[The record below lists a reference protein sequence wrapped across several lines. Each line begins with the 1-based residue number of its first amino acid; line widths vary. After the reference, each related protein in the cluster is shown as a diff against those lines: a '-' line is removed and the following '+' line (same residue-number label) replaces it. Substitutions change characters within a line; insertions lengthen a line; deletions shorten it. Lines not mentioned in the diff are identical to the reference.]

1 MHHVGL
7 ALKNMRP
14 QDLGTGGEENER
26 RVRESEER
34 YRTFIEQSTEGIWR
48 FELEEPVP
56 VDLAPNEQIE
66 RFYRHSYLAE
76 CNDVMARMYGY
87 ARAEEIVGA
96 RLDDLLSSSIPEN
109 VQYLKDFVRS
119 GYRLTDA
126 ESQEVDRYGR
136 TKYFLNDLTGIVENE
151 LLMRV
156 WGTQRDITERKQ
168 AEEARVRLAAIVE
181 SSEDAIIAKT
191 LEGVITD
198 WNRGAQK
205 IYGYSAEEVLGK
217 PINILVPPDRPNEI
231 PMILERL
238 RRGEAIEHYET
249 VRVAKDGRRLDI
261 SLTISP
267 IKDSAG
273 NIVGASTIARNITER
288 KRAEEALKESEW
300 LYRTVIEQATENIFL
315 VDAETRLIVE
325 SNPAFQET
333 LGYTEEELRS
343 LTLYDIVAAD
353 RKSIDS
359 NIRRILEQKQRS
371 VGERKYRR
379 KDGSL
384 VDVEVSVST
393 ILRNGRETLCDVAH
407 DITERKRREETQ
419 RFLAEVGATL
429 SSSLDYRATLASVAR
444 LAVPHLADWC
454 AIDIVEEDGS
464 LERLAVEHED
474 PQKVQLAHELQ
485 ERYPPNPEAPQGL
498 LRVVSSGQSEFY
510 PDITDEMIVAAAR
523 DAEHLRLMR
532 EIGFV
537 SLIFVPLVARGR
549 TLGVITLVS
558 AESGRRYR
566 EADLKLTE
574 ELARHAALAIDNAR
588 LYRGHVQVA
597 RTLQE
602 GLLPSRLPEVPGVDV
617 GLRYLSVGEVDVG
630 GDFYDLFDTRRAD
643 QNGSSEP
650 PSSSWGAVIGDV
662 SGKGA
667 EAATLLALA
676 RYTIRALATHES
688 HPSAVL
694 IGLNEA
700 MLRQRH
706 EHEDYRF
713 CTVTYARLEMN
724 DGNTKQGAKVTVCR
738 GGHSAPVLLKADG
751 SISKIGYPGRAIGV
765 FDDVNLTEQETH
777 LMPGDA
783 LVLYTDGVVEA
794 RSPDG
799 LFFGEERLKALLRSS
814 VALDASTIARR
825 VENAVLN
832 FQEQAPRDDVAVL
845 VLRVS
850 D

>member
-1 MHHVGL
+1 MSS
-7 ALKNMRP
+7 
-14 QDLGTGGEENER
+14 QDLGTGSEENKR
-26 RVRESEER
+26 SVRESEER
-34 YRTFIEQSTEGIWR
+34 YRSFIEHSTEGIWR

-56 VDLAPNEQIE
+56 INLAPNEQIE
-66 RFYRHSYLAE
+66 RFYRHCYLAE
-76 CNDVMARMYGY
+76 CNNVMARMYGY
-87 ARAEEIVGA
+87 SRAEEIVGA
-96 RLDDLLSSSIPEN
+96 RLNDLLSSSIPEN
-109 VQYLKDFVRS
+109 IQYLRDFVLS

-151 LLMRV
+151 CLLRV

-168 AEEARVRLAAIVE
+168 AEEVRARLAAIVE

-191 LEGVITD
+191 LDGIITD
-198 WNRGAQK
+198 WNRGAKK
-205 IYGYSAEEVLGK
+205 IYGYSAQEVLGE

-249 VRVAKDGRRLDI
+249 VRVTKDGRRLDI

-267 IKDSAG
+267 IRNSAG
-273 NIVGASTIARNITER
+273 KIVGASTIARNITER
-288 KRAEEALKESEW
+288 KRAEEALKESER

-315 VDAETRLIVE
+315 VDAETRRIVE
-325 SNPAFQET
+325 SNSAFQET

-343 LTLYDIVAAD
+343 MTLYDIVAAD

-359 NIRRILEQKQRS
+359 NIRLILEQKQRS

-407 DITERKRREETQ
+407 DITESKRREEAQ

-429 SSSLDYRATLASVAR
+429 SSSLDYRATLGSVAR
-444 LAVPHLADWC
+444 LAVPRLADWC
-454 AIDIVEEDGS
+454 AVDIVEEDGT

-474 PQKVQLAHELQ
+474 LQKVQLAHELQ
-485 ERYPPNPEAPQGL
+485 ERYPPDPETPQGL
-498 LRVVSSGQSEFY
+498 LRVLRSGQSEFY
-510 PDITDEMIVAAAR
+510 PDITDEMMVAAAR

-532 EIGFV
+532 ELGFV

-566 EADLKLTE
+566 EADLELAE
-574 ELARHAALAIDNAR
+574 ELARHAALAVDNAR
-588 LYRGHVQVA
+588 LYKGRVQVA

-602 GLLPSRLPEVPGVDV
+602 GLLPSRLPEVPGVEV
-617 GLRYLSVGEVDVG
+617 GLRYVSAGEVDVG
-630 GDFYDLFDTRRAD
+630 GDFYDLFNTRMAD

-650 PSSSWGAVIGDV
+650 SSSWGIVIGDV

-667 EAATLLALA
+667 EAAAMLAFA
-676 RYTIRALATHES
+676 RYTLRTLATRES
-688 HPSAVL
+688 CPSTIL
-694 IGLNEA
+694 SSLNEA
-700 MLRQRH
+700 MLHQRRECGDH
-706 EHEDYRF
+706 KF
-713 CTVTYARLEMN
+713 CTVAYVRLETE
-724 DGNTKQGAKVTVCR
+724 GNKAQGARFTVSR
-738 GGHSAPVLLKADG
+738 GGHPPPFLLRTDG
-751 SISKIGYPGRAIGV
+751 SIYKVGEPGRVIGV
-765 FDDVNLTEQETH
+765 FEDVKLTEQEAS
-777 LMPGDA
+777 LAPGEA
-783 LVLYTDGVVEA
+783 LILYTDGVVEA

-799 LFFGEERLKALLRSS
+799 LFFGEERLKAILHSS
-814 VALDASTIARR
+814 VALDASTIASRI
-825 VENAVLN
+825 EDAVLN
-832 FQEQAPRDDVAVL
+832 FQEQDPRDDVAVL

-850 D
+850 E

>member
-1 MHHVGL
+1 MPI
-7 ALKNMRP
+7 N
-14 QDLGTGGEENER
+14 
-26 RVRESEER
+26 
-34 YRTFIEQSTEGIWR
+34 
-48 FELEEPVP
+48 
-56 VDLAPNEQIE
+56 LAPNEQIE
-66 RFYRHSYLAE
+66 RFYRHCYLAE
-76 CNDVMARMYGY
+76 CNNVMARMYGY
-87 ARAEEIVGA
+87 SRAEEIVGA
-96 RLDDLLSSSIPEN
+96 RLNDLLSSAIPEN
-109 VQYLKDFVRS
+109 IQYLRDFVLS

-151 LLMRV
+151 CLLRV

-168 AEEARVRLAAIVE
+168 AEEVRARLAAIVE

-191 LEGVITD
+191 LDGIITD
-198 WNRGAQK
+198 WNRGAKK
-205 IYGYSAEEVLGK
+205 IYGYSAQEVLGK

-267 IKDSAG
+267 IRDSAG
-273 NIVGASTIARNITER
+273 KIVGASTIARNITER
-288 KRAEEALKESEW
+288 KRAEEALKESER

-315 VDAETRLIVE
+315 VDAETRRIVE
-325 SNPAFQET
+325 SNSAFQET

-343 LTLYDIVAAD
+343 MTLYDIVAAD

-359 NIRRILEQKQRS
+359 NIRLILEQKQRS

-407 DITERKRREETQ
+407 DITESKRREEAQ

-444 LAVPHLADWC
+444 LAVPRLADWC
-454 AIDIVEEDGS
+454 AVDIVEEDGT

-474 PQKVQLAHELQ
+474 LQKVQLAHELQ
-485 ERYPPNPEAPQGL
+485 ERYPPDPETPQGL
-498 LRVVSSGQSEFY
+498 LRVLRSGQSEFY
-510 PDITDEMIVAAAR
+510 PDITDEMMVAAAR

-532 EIGFV
+532 ELGFV

-566 EADLKLTE
+566 EADLELAE
-574 ELARHAALAIDNAR
+574 ELARHAALAVDNAR
-588 LYRGHVQVA
+588 LYRGRVQVA

-602 GLLPSRLPEVPGVDV
+602 GLLPSRLPEVPGVEV
-617 GLRYLSVGEVDVG
+617 GLRYVSAGEVDVG
-630 GDFYDLFDTRRAD
+630 GDFYDLFNTRMAD

-650 PSSSWGAVIGDV
+650 SSSWGIVIGDV

-667 EAATLLALA
+667 EAAAMLAFA
-676 RYTIRALATHES
+676 RYTHRTLATRES
-688 HPSAVL
+688 CPSTIL
-694 IGLNEA
+694 SSLNEA
-700 MLRQRH
+700 MLHQRRECGDH
-706 EHEDYRF
+706 KF
-713 CTVTYARLEMN
+713 CTVAYVRLETE
-724 DGNTKQGAKVTVCR
+724 GNKAQGARFTVSR
-738 GGHSAPVLLKADG
+738 GGHPPPFLLRTDG
-751 SISKIGYPGRAIGV
+751 SIYKVGEPGRVIGV
-765 FDDVNLTEQETH
+765 FEDVKLTEQEAS
-777 LMPGDA
+777 LAPGEA
-783 LVLYTDGVVEA
+783 LILYTDGVVEA

-799 LFFGEERLKALLRSS
+799 LFFGEERLKAILHSS
-814 VALDASTIARR
+814 VALDASTIASRI
-825 VENAVLN
+825 EDAVLN
-832 FQEQAPRDDVAVL
+832 FQEQDPRDDVAVL

-850 D
+850 E

>member
-1 MHHVGL
+1 MS
-7 ALKNMRP
+7 P
-14 QDLGTGGEENER
+14 QDLGTGSEENKR
-26 RVRESEER
+26 SVRESEER
-34 YRTFIEQSTEGIWR
+34 YRSFIEHSTEGIWR

-56 VDLAPNEQIE
+56 IDLAPNEQIE
-66 RFYRHSYLAE
+66 RFYCHCYLAE
-76 CNDVMARMYGY
+76 CNDVMARIYGY

-96 RLDDLLSSSIPEN
+96 RLEDLLSSSILEN
-109 VQYLKDFVRS
+109 VQYLKDFVLS

-136 TKYFLNDLTGIVENE
+136 TKYFLNDLTGIVEKGY
-151 LLMRV
+151 LLRV
-156 WGTQRDITERKQ
+156 WGTQRDITERKRD
-168 AEEARVRLAAIVE
+168 EEVRARLAAIVE

-217 PINILVPPDRPNEI
+217 PINILVPPERPDEI

-238 RRGEAIEHYET
+238 RRGEAIDHYET

-267 IKDSAG
+267 IRDSAG
-273 NIVGASTIARNITER
+273 NIAGASAIARNITER

-315 VDAETRLIVE
+315 VDAETRRIIE

-343 LTLYDIVAAD
+343 MTLYDIVAAD
-353 RKSIDS
+353 RRSIDS
-359 NIRRILEQKQRS
+359 NIRRILEQKHRS

-384 VDVEVSVST
+384 VDVEVSVSA
-393 ILRNGRETLCDVAH
+393 ILRNGRETLCNVAH
-407 DITERKRREETQ
+407 DITERKRREEAQ
-419 RFLAEVGATL
+419 RFLAQVGATL

-444 LAVPHLADWC
+444 LAVPRLADWC
-454 AIDIVEEDGS
+454 AIDIVEEDGL

-474 PQKVQLAHELQ
+474 PQKVQLAHELN
-485 ERYPPNPEAPQGL
+485 ERYPPNPEAPQGVM
-498 LRVVSSGQSEFY
+498 RVVRSGQPEFY

-532 EIGFV
+532 ELGFV

-549 TLGVITLVS
+549 TLGVVTLVS

-566 EADLKLTE
+566 EADLELAE
-574 ELARHAALAIDNAR
+574 ELARHAALAVDNAR
-588 LYRGHVQVA
+588 LYRSRVQVA

-602 GLLPSRLPEVPGVDV
+602 GLLPSRLPEVPGVEV
-617 GLRYLSVGEVDVG
+617 GLRYVSAGEVDVG
-630 GDFYDLFDTRRAD
+630 GDFYDLFNTRMAD

-650 PSSSWGAVIGDV
+650 SSSWGIVIGDV

-667 EAATLLALA
+667 EAAAMLAFA
-676 RYTIRALATHES
+676 RYTLRTLATRES
-688 HPSAVL
+688 CPSTIL
-694 IGLNEA
+694 SSLNEA
-700 MLRQRH
+700 MLHQRRECGDH
-706 EHEDYRF
+706 KF
-713 CTVTYARLEMN
+713 CTVAYVRLETE
-724 DGNTKQGAKVTVCR
+724 GNKAQGARFTVSR
-738 GGHSAPVLLKADG
+738 GGHPPPFLLRTDG
-751 SISKIGYPGRAIGV
+751 SIYQVGEPGRVIGV
-765 FDDVNLTEQETH
+765 FEDVKLTEQEAS
-777 LMPGDA
+777 LAPGEA
-783 LVLYTDGVVEA
+783 LILYTDGVVEA

-799 LFFGEERLKALLRSS
+799 LFFGEERLKAILHSS
-814 VALDASTIARR
+814 VALDASTIASRI
-825 VENAVLN
+825 EDAVLN
-832 FQEQAPRDDVAVL
+832 FQEQDPRDDVAVL

-850 D
+850 E

>member
-1 MHHVGL
+1 MPI
-7 ALKNMRP
+7 N
-14 QDLGTGGEENER
+14 
-26 RVRESEER
+26 
-34 YRTFIEQSTEGIWR
+34 
-48 FELEEPVP
+48 
-56 VDLAPNEQIE
+56 LAPNEQIE
-66 RFYRHSYLAE
+66 RFYRHCYLAE
-76 CNDVMARMYGY
+76 CNNVMARMYGY
-87 ARAEEIVGA
+87 SRAEEIVGA
-96 RLDDLLSSSIPEN
+96 RLNDLLSSSIPEN
-109 VQYLKDFVRS
+109 IQYLRDFVLS

-151 LLMRV
+151 CLLRV

-168 AEEARVRLAAIVE
+168 AEEVRARLAAIVE

-191 LEGVITD
+191 LDGIITD
-198 WNRGAQK
+198 WNRGAKK
-205 IYGYSAEEVLGK
+205 IYGYSAQEVLGK

-267 IKDSAG
+267 IRNSAG
-273 NIVGASTIARNITER
+273 KIVGASTIARNITER
-288 KRAEEALKESEW
+288 KRAEEALKESER

-315 VDAETRLIVE
+315 VDAETRRIVE
-325 SNPAFQET
+325 SNSAFQET

-343 LTLYDIVAAD
+343 MTLYDIVAAD

-359 NIRRILEQKQRS
+359 NIRLILEQKQRS

-407 DITERKRREETQ
+407 DITESKRREEAQ

-444 LAVPHLADWC
+444 LAVPRLADWC
-454 AIDIVEEDGS
+454 AVDIVEEDGT

-474 PQKVQLAHELQ
+474 LQKVQLAHELQ
-485 ERYPPNPEAPQGL
+485 ERYPPDPETPQGL
-498 LRVVSSGQSEFY
+498 LRVLRSGQSEFY
-510 PDITDEMIVAAAR
+510 PDITDEMMVAAAR

-532 EIGFV
+532 ELGFV

-566 EADLKLTE
+566 EADLELAE
-574 ELARHAALAIDNAR
+574 ELARHAALAVDNAR
-588 LYRGHVQVA
+588 LYKGRVQVA

-602 GLLPSRLPEVPGVDV
+602 GLLPSRLPEVPGVEV
-617 GLRYLSVGEVDVG
+617 GLRYVSAGEVDVG
-630 GDFYDLFDTRRAD
+630 GDFYDLFNTRMAD

-650 PSSSWGAVIGDV
+650 SSSWGIVIGDV

-667 EAATLLALA
+667 EAAAMLAFA
-676 RYTIRALATHES
+676 RYTLRTLATRES
-688 HPSAVL
+688 CPSTIL
-694 IGLNEA
+694 SSLNEA
-700 MLRQRH
+700 MLHQRRECGDH
-706 EHEDYRF
+706 KF
-713 CTVTYARLEMN
+713 CTVAYVRLETE
-724 DGNTKQGAKVTVCR
+724 GNKAQGARFTVSR
-738 GGHSAPVLLKADG
+738 GGHPPPFLLRTDG
-751 SISKIGYPGRAIGV
+751 SIYKVGEPGRVIGV
-765 FDDVNLTEQETH
+765 FEDVKLTEQEAS
-777 LMPGDA
+777 LAPGEA
-783 LVLYTDGVVEA
+783 LILYTDGVVEA

-799 LFFGEERLKALLRSS
+799 LFFGEERLKAILHSS
-814 VALDASTIARR
+814 VALDASTIASRI
-825 VENAVLN
+825 EDAVLN
-832 FQEQAPRDDVAVL
+832 FQEQDPRDDVAVL

-850 D
+850 E

>member
-1 MHHVGL
+1 MPI
-7 ALKNMRP
+7 N
-14 QDLGTGGEENER
+14 
-26 RVRESEER
+26 
-34 YRTFIEQSTEGIWR
+34 
-48 FELEEPVP
+48 
-56 VDLAPNEQIE
+56 LAPNEQIE
-66 RFYRHSYLAE
+66 RFYRHCYLAE
-76 CNDVMARMYGY
+76 CNNVMARMYGY
-87 ARAEEIVGA
+87 SRAEEIVGA
-96 RLDDLLSSSIPEN
+96 RLNDLLSSSIPEN
-109 VQYLKDFVRS
+109 IQYLRDFVLS

-151 LLMRV
+151 CLLRV

-168 AEEARVRLAAIVE
+168 AEEVRARLAAIVE

-191 LEGVITD
+191 LDGIITD
-198 WNRGAQK
+198 WNRGAKK
-205 IYGYSAEEVLGK
+205 IYGYSAQEVLGK

-267 IKDSAG
+267 IRNSAG
-273 NIVGASTIARNITER
+273 KIVGASTIARNITER
-288 KRAEEALKESEW
+288 KRAEEALKESER

-315 VDAETRLIVE
+315 VDAETRRIVE
-325 SNPAFQET
+325 SNSAFQET

-343 LTLYDIVAAD
+343 MTLYDIVAAD

-359 NIRRILEQKQRS
+359 NIRLILEQKQWS

-407 DITERKRREETQ
+407 DITESKRREEAQ

-444 LAVPHLADWC
+444 LAVPRLADWC
-454 AIDIVEEDGS
+454 AVDIVEEDGT

-474 PQKVQLAHELQ
+474 LQKVQLAHELQ
-485 ERYPPNPEAPQGL
+485 ERYPPDPETPQGL
-498 LRVVSSGQSEFY
+498 LRVLRSGQSEFY
-510 PDITDEMIVAAAR
+510 PDITDEMMVAAAR

-532 EIGFV
+532 ELGFV

-566 EADLKLTE
+566 EADLELAE
-574 ELARHAALAIDNAR
+574 ELARHAALAVDNAR
-588 LYRGHVQVA
+588 LYKGRVQVA

-602 GLLPSRLPEVPGVDV
+602 GLLPSRLPEVPGVEV
-617 GLRYLSVGEVDVG
+617 GLRYVSAGEVDVG
-630 GDFYDLFDTRRAD
+630 GDFYDLFNTRMAD

-650 PSSSWGAVIGDV
+650 SSSWGIVIGDV

-667 EAATLLALA
+667 EAAAMLAFA
-676 RYTIRALATHES
+676 RYTLRTLATRES
-688 HPSAVL
+688 CPSTIL
-694 IGLNEA
+694 SSLNEA
-700 MLRQRH
+700 MLHQRRECGDH
-706 EHEDYRF
+706 KF
-713 CTVTYARLEMN
+713 CTVAYVRLETE
-724 DGNTKQGAKVTVCR
+724 GNKAQGARFTVSR
-738 GGHSAPVLLKADG
+738 GGHPPPFLLRTDG
-751 SISKIGYPGRAIGV
+751 SIYKVGEPGRVIGV
-765 FDDVNLTEQETH
+765 FEDVKLTEQEAS
-777 LMPGDA
+777 LAPGEA
-783 LVLYTDGVVEA
+783 LILYTDGVVEA

-799 LFFGEERLKALLRSS
+799 LFFGEERLKAILHSS
-814 VALDASTIARR
+814 VALDASTIASRI
-825 VENAVLN
+825 EDAVLN
-832 FQEQAPRDDVAVL
+832 FQEQDPRDDVAVL

-850 D
+850 E

>member
-1 MHHVGL
+1 MSS
-7 ALKNMRP
+7 
-14 QDLGTGGEENER
+14 QDLGTGSEENKR
-26 RVRESEER
+26 SVRESEER
-34 YRTFIEQSTEGIWR
+34 YRSFIEHSTEGIWR

-56 VDLAPNEQIE
+56 INLAPNEQIE
-66 RFYRHSYLAE
+66 RFYRHCYLAE
-76 CNDVMARMYGY
+76 CNNVMARMYGY
-87 ARAEEIVGA
+87 SRAEEIVGA
-96 RLDDLLSSSIPEN
+96 RLNDLLSSAIPEN
-109 VQYLKDFVRS
+109 IQYLRDFVLS

-151 LLMRV
+151 CLLRV

-168 AEEARVRLAAIVE
+168 AEEVRARLAAIVE

-191 LEGVITD
+191 LDGIITD
-198 WNRGAQK
+198 WNRGAKK
-205 IYGYSAEEVLGK
+205 IYGYSAQEVLGK

-267 IKDSAG
+267 IRNSAG
-273 NIVGASTIARNITER
+273 KIVGASTIARNITER
-288 KRAEEALKESEW
+288 KRAEEALKESER

-315 VDAETRLIVE
+315 VDAETRRIVE
-325 SNPAFQET
+325 SNSAFQET

-343 LTLYDIVAAD
+343 MTLYDIVAAD

-359 NIRRILEQKQRS
+359 NIRLILEQKQRS

-407 DITERKRREETQ
+407 DITESKRREEAQ

-444 LAVPHLADWC
+444 LAVPRLADWC
-454 AIDIVEEDGS
+454 AVDIVEEDGT

-474 PQKVQLAHELQ
+474 LQKVQLAHELQ
-485 ERYPPNPEAPQGL
+485 ERYPPDPETPQGL
-498 LRVVSSGQSEFY
+498 LRVLRSGQSEFY
-510 PDITDEMIVAAAR
+510 PDITDEMMVAAAR

-532 EIGFV
+532 ELGFV

-566 EADLKLTE
+566 EADLELAE
-574 ELARHAALAIDNAR
+574 ELARHAALAVDNAR
-588 LYRGHVQVA
+588 LYKGRVQVA

-602 GLLPSRLPEVPGVDV
+602 GLLPSRLPEVPGVEV
-617 GLRYLSVGEVDVG
+617 GLRYVSAGEVDVG
-630 GDFYDLFDTRRAD
+630 GDFYDLFNTRMAD

-650 PSSSWGAVIGDV
+650 SSSWGIVIGDV

-667 EAATLLALA
+667 EAAAMLAFA
-676 RYTIRALATHES
+676 RYTLRTLATRES
-688 HPSAVL
+688 CPSTIL
-694 IGLNEA
+694 SSLNEA
-700 MLRQRH
+700 MLHQRRECGDH
-706 EHEDYRF
+706 KF
-713 CTVTYARLEMN
+713 CTVAYVRLETE
-724 DGNTKQGAKVTVCR
+724 GNKAQGARFTVSR
-738 GGHSAPVLLKADG
+738 GGHPPPFLLRTDG
-751 SISKIGYPGRAIGV
+751 SIYKVGEPGRVIGV
-765 FDDVNLTEQETH
+765 FEDVKLTEQEAS
-777 LMPGDA
+777 LAPGEA
-783 LVLYTDGVVEA
+783 LILYTDGVVEA

-799 LFFGEERLKALLRSS
+799 LFFGEERLKAILHSS
-814 VALDASTIARR
+814 VALDASTIASRI
-825 VENAVLN
+825 EDAVLN
-832 FQEQAPRDDVAVL
+832 FQEQDPRDDVAVL

-850 D
+850 E

>member
-1 MHHVGL
+1 MSS
-7 ALKNMRP
+7 
-14 QDLGTGGEENER
+14 QDLGTGSEENKR
-26 RVRESEER
+26 SVRESEER
-34 YRTFIEQSTEGIWR
+34 YRSFIEHSTEGIWR

-56 VDLAPNEQIE
+56 INLAPNEQIE
-66 RFYRHSYLAE
+66 RFYRHCYLAE
-76 CNDVMARMYGY
+76 CNNVMARMYGY
-87 ARAEEIVGA
+87 SRAEEIVGA
-96 RLDDLLSSSIPEN
+96 RLNDLLSSSIPEN
-109 VQYLKDFVRS
+109 IQYLRDFVLS

-151 LLMRV
+151 CLLRV

-168 AEEARVRLAAIVE
+168 AEEVRARLAAIVE

-191 LEGVITD
+191 LDGIITD
-198 WNRGAQK
+198 WNRGAKK
-205 IYGYSAEEVLGK
+205 IYGYSAQEVLGK

-249 VRVAKDGRRLDI
+249 VRVTKDGRRLDI

-267 IKDSAG
+267 IRNSAG
-273 NIVGASTIARNITER
+273 KIVGASTIARNITER
-288 KRAEEALKESEW
+288 KRAEEALKESER

-315 VDAETRLIVE
+315 VDAETRRIVE
-325 SNPAFQET
+325 SNSAFQET

-343 LTLYDIVAAD
+343 MTLYDIVAAD

-359 NIRRILEQKQRS
+359 NIRLILEQKQRS

-407 DITERKRREETQ
+407 DITESKRREEAQ

-444 LAVPHLADWC
+444 LAVPRLADWC
-454 AIDIVEEDGS
+454 AVDIVEEDGT

-474 PQKVQLAHELQ
+474 LQKVQLAHELQ
-485 ERYPPNPEAPQGL
+485 ERYPPDPETPQGL
-498 LRVVSSGQSEFY
+498 LRVLRSGQSEFY
-510 PDITDEMIVAAAR
+510 PDITDEMMVAAAR

-532 EIGFV
+532 ELGFV

-566 EADLKLTE
+566 EADLELAE
-574 ELARHAALAIDNAR
+574 ELARHAALAVDNAR
-588 LYRGHVQVA
+588 LYKGRVQVA

-602 GLLPSRLPEVPGVDV
+602 GLLPSRLPEVPGVEV
-617 GLRYLSVGEVDVG
+617 GLRYVSAGEVDVG
-630 GDFYDLFDTRRAD
+630 GDFYDLFNTRMAD

-650 PSSSWGAVIGDV
+650 SSSWGIVIGDV

-667 EAATLLALA
+667 EAAAMLAFA
-676 RYTIRALATHES
+676 RYTLRTLATRES
-688 HPSAVL
+688 CPSTIL
-694 IGLNEA
+694 SSLNEA
-700 MLRQRH
+700 MLHQRRECGDH
-706 EHEDYRF
+706 KF
-713 CTVTYARLEMN
+713 CTVAYVRLETE
-724 DGNTKQGAKVTVCR
+724 GNKAQGARFTVSR
-738 GGHSAPVLLKADG
+738 GGHPPPFLLRTDG
-751 SISKIGYPGRAIGV
+751 SIYKVGEPGRVIGV
-765 FDDVNLTEQETH
+765 FEDVKLTEQEAS
-777 LMPGDA
+777 LAPGEA
-783 LVLYTDGVVEA
+783 LILYTDGVVEA

-799 LFFGEERLKALLRSS
+799 LFFGEERLKAILHSS
-814 VALDASTIARR
+814 VALDASTIASRI
-825 VENAVLN
+825 EDAVLN
-832 FQEQAPRDDVAVL
+832 FQEQDPRDDVAVL

-850 D
+850 E

>member
-1 MHHVGL
+1 MPI
-7 ALKNMRP
+7 N
-14 QDLGTGGEENER
+14 
-26 RVRESEER
+26 
-34 YRTFIEQSTEGIWR
+34 
-48 FELEEPVP
+48 
-56 VDLAPNEQIE
+56 LAPNEQIE
-66 RFYRHSYLAE
+66 RFYRHCYLAE
-76 CNDVMARMYGY
+76 CNNVMARMYGY
-87 ARAEEIVGA
+87 SRAEEIVGA
-96 RLDDLLSSSIPEN
+96 RLNDLLSSSIPEN
-109 VQYLKDFVRS
+109 IQYLRDFVLS
-119 GYRLTDA
+119 SYRLTDA

-151 LLMRV
+151 CLLRV

-168 AEEARVRLAAIVE
+168 AEEVRARLAAIVE

-191 LEGVITD
+191 LDGIITD
-198 WNRGAQK
+198 WNRGAKK
-205 IYGYSAEEVLGK
+205 IYGYSAQEVLGK

-249 VRVAKDGRRLDI
+249 VRVTKDGRRLDI

-267 IKDSAG
+267 IRDSAG
-273 NIVGASTIARNITER
+273 KIVGASTIARNITER
-288 KRAEEALKESEW
+288 KRAEEALKESER

-315 VDAETRLIVE
+315 VDAETRRIVE
-325 SNPAFQET
+325 SNSAFQET

-343 LTLYDIVAAD
+343 MTLYDIVAAD

-359 NIRRILEQKQRS
+359 NIRLILEQKQRS

-407 DITERKRREETQ
+407 DITESKRREEAQ

-444 LAVPHLADWC
+444 LAVPRLADWC
-454 AIDIVEEDGS
+454 AVDIVEEDGT

-474 PQKVQLAHELQ
+474 LQKVQLAHELQ
-485 ERYPPNPEAPQGL
+485 ERYPPDPETPRGL
-498 LRVVSSGQSEFY
+498 LRVLRSGQSEFY
-510 PDITDEMIVAAAR
+510 PDITDEMMVAAAR

-532 EIGFV
+532 ELGFV

-566 EADLKLTE
+566 EADLELAE
-574 ELARHAALAIDNAR
+574 ELARHAALAVDNAR
-588 LYRGHVQVA
+588 LYKGRVQVA

-602 GLLPSRLPEVPGVDV
+602 GLLPSRLPEVPGVEV
-617 GLRYLSVGEVDVG
+617 GLRYVSAGEVDVG
-630 GDFYDLFDTRRAD
+630 GDFYDLFNTRMAD

-650 PSSSWGAVIGDV
+650 SSSWGIVIGDV

-667 EAATLLALA
+667 EAAAMLAFA
-676 RYTIRALATHES
+676 RYTLRTLATRES
-688 HPSAVL
+688 CPSTIL
-694 IGLNEA
+694 SSLNEA
-700 MLRQRH
+700 MLHQRRECGDH
-706 EHEDYRF
+706 KF
-713 CTVTYARLEMN
+713 CTVAYVRLETE
-724 DGNTKQGAKVTVCR
+724 GNKARGARFTVSR
-738 GGHSAPVLLKADG
+738 GGHPPPFLLRTDG
-751 SISKIGYPGRAIGV
+751 SIYKVGEPGRVIGV
-765 FDDVNLTEQETH
+765 FEDVKLTEQEAS
-777 LMPGDA
+777 LAPGEA
-783 LVLYTDGVVEA
+783 LILYTDGVVEA

-799 LFFGEERLKALLRSS
+799 LFFGEERLKAILHSS
-814 VALDASTIARR
+814 VALDASTIASRI
-825 VENAVLN
+825 EDAVLN
-832 FQEQAPRDDVAVL
+832 FQEQDPRDDVAVL

-850 D
+850 E

>member
-1 MHHVGL
+1 MSS
-7 ALKNMRP
+7 
-14 QDLGTGGEENER
+14 QDLGTGSEENKR
-26 RVRESEER
+26 SVRESEER
-34 YRTFIEQSTEGIWR
+34 YRSFIEHSTEGIWR

-56 VDLAPNEQIE
+56 INLAPNEQIE
-66 RFYRHSYLAE
+66 RFYRHCYLAE
-76 CNDVMARMYGY
+76 CNNVMARMYGY
-87 ARAEEIVGA
+87 SRAEEIVGA
-96 RLDDLLSSSIPEN
+96 RLNDLLSSSISEN
-109 VQYLKDFVRS
+109 IQYLRDFVLS

-151 LLMRV
+151 CLLRV

-168 AEEARVRLAAIVE
+168 AEEVRARLAAIVE

-191 LEGVITD
+191 LDGIITD
-198 WNRGAQK
+198 WNRGAKK
-205 IYGYSAEEVLGK
+205 IYGYSAQEVLGK

-267 IKDSAG
+267 IRNSAG
-273 NIVGASTIARNITER
+273 KIVGASTIARNITER
-288 KRAEEALKESEW
+288 KRAEEALKESER

-315 VDAETRLIVE
+315 VDAETRRIVE
-325 SNPAFQET
+325 SNSAFQET

-343 LTLYDIVAAD
+343 MTLYDIVAAD

-359 NIRRILEQKQRS
+359 NIRLILEQKQRS

-407 DITERKRREETQ
+407 DITESKRREEAQ

-444 LAVPHLADWC
+444 LAVPRLADWC
-454 AIDIVEEDGS
+454 AVDIVEEDGS

-485 ERYPPNPEAPQGL
+485 ERYPPDPETPQGL
-498 LRVVSSGQSEFY
+498 LRVLRSGQSEFY
-510 PDITDEMIVAAAR
+510 PDITDEMMVAAAR

-532 EIGFV
+532 ELGFV

-566 EADLKLTE
+566 EADLELAE
-574 ELARHAALAIDNAR
+574 ELARHAALAVDNAR
-588 LYRGHVQVA
+588 LYKGRVQVA

-602 GLLPSRLPEVPGVDV
+602 GLLPSRLPEVPGVEV
-617 GLRYLSVGEVDVG
+617 GLRYVSAGEVDVG
-630 GDFYDLFDTRRAD
+630 GDFYDLFNTRMAD

-650 PSSSWGAVIGDV
+650 SSSWGIVIGDV

-667 EAATLLALA
+667 EAAAMLAFA
-676 RYTIRALATHES
+676 RYTLRTLATRES
-688 HPSAVL
+688 CPSTIL
-694 IGLNEA
+694 SSLNEA
-700 MLRQRH
+700 MLHQRRECGDH
-706 EHEDYRF
+706 KF
-713 CTVTYARLEMN
+713 CTVAYVRLETE
-724 DGNTKQGAKVTVCR
+724 GNKAQGARFTVSR
-738 GGHSAPVLLKADG
+738 GGHPPPFLLRTDG
-751 SISKIGYPGRAIGV
+751 SIYKVGEPGRVIGV
-765 FDDVNLTEQETH
+765 FEDVKLTEQEAS
-777 LMPGDA
+777 LAPGEA
-783 LVLYTDGVVEA
+783 LILYTDGVVEA

-799 LFFGEERLKALLRSS
+799 LFFGEERLKAILHSS
-814 VALDASTIARR
+814 VALDASTIASRI
-825 VENAVLN
+825 EDAVLN
-832 FQEQAPRDDVAVL
+832 FQEQDPRDDVAVL

-850 D
+850 E

>member
-1 MHHVGL
+1 MSS
-7 ALKNMRP
+7 
-14 QDLGTGGEENER
+14 QDLGTGSEENKR
-26 RVRESEER
+26 SVRESEER
-34 YRTFIEQSTEGIWR
+34 YRSFIEHSTEGIWR

-56 VDLAPNEQIE
+56 INLAPNEQIE
-66 RFYRHSYLAE
+66 RFYRHCYLAE
-76 CNDVMARMYGY
+76 CNNVMARMYGY
-87 ARAEEIVGA
+87 SRAEEIVGA
-96 RLDDLLSSSIPEN
+96 RLNDLLSSSIPEN
-109 VQYLKDFVRS
+109 IQYLRDFVLS

-151 LLMRV
+151 CLLRV

-168 AEEARVRLAAIVE
+168 AEEVRARLAAIVE

-191 LEGVITD
+191 LDGIITD
-198 WNRGAQK
+198 WNRGAKK
-205 IYGYSAEEVLGK
+205 IYGYSAQEVLGK

-267 IKDSAG
+267 IRNSAG
-273 NIVGASTIARNITER
+273 KIVGASTIARNITER
-288 KRAEEALKESEW
+288 KRAEEALKESER

-315 VDAETRLIVE
+315 VDAETRRIVE
-325 SNPAFQET
+325 SNSAFQET

-343 LTLYDIVAAD
+343 MTLYDIVAAD

-359 NIRRILEQKQRS
+359 NIRLILEQKQRS

-407 DITERKRREETQ
+407 DITESKRREEAQ

-444 LAVPHLADWC
+444 LAVPRLADWC
-454 AIDIVEEDGS
+454 AVDIVEEDGT

-474 PQKVQLAHELQ
+474 LQKVQLAHELQ
-485 ERYPPNPEAPQGL
+485 ERYPPDPETPQGL
-498 LRVVSSGQSEFY
+498 LRVLRSGQSEFY
-510 PDITDEMIVAAAR
+510 PDITDEMMVAAAR

-532 EIGFV
+532 ELGFV

-558 AESGRRYR
+558 AESGRRYK
-566 EADLKLTE
+566 EADLELAE
-574 ELARHAALAIDNAR
+574 ELARHAALAVDNAR
-588 LYRGHVQVA
+588 LYKGRVQVA

-602 GLLPSRLPEVPGVDV
+602 GLLPSRLPEVPGVEV
-617 GLRYLSVGEVDVG
+617 GLRYVSAGEVDVG
-630 GDFYDLFDTRRAD
+630 GDFYDLFNTRMAD

-650 PSSSWGAVIGDV
+650 SSSWGIVIGDV

-667 EAATLLALA
+667 EAAAMLAFA
-676 RYTIRALATHES
+676 RYTLRTLATRES
-688 HPSAVL
+688 CPSTIL
-694 IGLNEA
+694 SSLNEA
-700 MLRQRH
+700 MLHQRRECGDH
-706 EHEDYRF
+706 KF
-713 CTVTYARLEMN
+713 CTVAYVRLETE
-724 DGNTKQGAKVTVCR
+724 GNKAQGARFTVSR
-738 GGHSAPVLLKADG
+738 GGHPPPFLLRTDG
-751 SISKIGYPGRAIGV
+751 SIYKVGEPGRVIGV
-765 FDDVNLTEQETH
+765 FEDVKLTEQEAS
-777 LMPGDA
+777 LAPGEA
-783 LVLYTDGVVEA
+783 LILYTDGVVEA

-799 LFFGEERLKALLRSS
+799 LFFGEERLKAILHSS
-814 VALDASTIARR
+814 VALDASTIASRI
-825 VENAVLN
+825 EDAVLN
-832 FQEQAPRDDVAVL
+832 FQEQDPRDDVAVL

-850 D
+850 E

>member
-1 MHHVGL
+1 MS
-7 ALKNMRP
+7 MRP
-14 QDLGTGGEENER
+14 QDLGTGSEENER

-34 YRTFIEQSTEGIWR
+34 YRSFIEQSTEGIWR
-48 FELEEPVP
+48 FELEEPVLTN
-56 VDLAPNEQIE
+56 LAPDEQIE
-66 RFYRHSYLAE
+66 RFYRHGYLAE

-96 RLDDLLSSSIPEN
+96 RLEDLLSCSIPEN
-109 VQYLKDFVRS
+109 MQYLKDFVRS

-136 TKYFLNDLTGIVENE
+136 TKYFLNDLTGVVENE
-151 LLMRV
+151 SLLRA

-168 AEEARVRLAAIVE
+168 AEEVRARLAAIVE

-205 IYGYSAEEVLGK
+205 IYGYSAAEVLGK

-231 PMILERL
+231 PTILERL

-249 VRVAKDGRRLDI
+249 VRVAKDGRRLNI

-267 IKDSAG
+267 IRDSSG
-273 NIVGASTIARNITER
+273 NIVGASTIARDITEG

-315 VDAETRLIVE
+315 VDAETRRIME

-333 LGYTEEELRS
+333 LGYTEEELRN

-359 NIRRILEQKQRS
+359 NIRRTLEQRYRS

-384 VDVEVSVST
+384 VDVEVSAST
-393 ILRNGRETLCDVAH
+393 ILRKGRETLCTVAH
-407 DITERKRREETQ
+407 DVTESKRREEAQ
-419 RFLAEVGATL
+419 RFLAQIGATL

-454 AIDIVEEDGS
+454 AVDIVEEDGS
-464 LERLAVEHED
+464 LKRLAVEHED

-485 ERYPPNPEAPQGL
+485 ERYPPDPEAPQGVQ
-498 LRVVSSGQSEFY
+498 RVVRSGQSEFY
-510 PDITDEMIVAAAR
+510 PDITDEMLVAAAR

-566 EADLKLTE
+566 EADLELAD
-574 ELARHAALAIDNAR
+574 ELARRAALAVDNAR
-588 LYRGHVQVA
+588 LYRSHVQVA

-602 GLLPSRLPEVPGVDV
+602 GLLPARMPEVPGVEV
-617 GLRYLSVGEVDVG
+617 GLRYVSAGEVDVG
-630 GDFYDLFDTRRAD
+630 GDFYDLFETRRAD

-650 PSSSWGAVIGDV
+650 SSSWGIVIGDV

-667 EAATLLALA
+667 EAAAMLAFA
-676 RYTIRALATHES
+676 RYTLRTLATRES
-688 HPSAVL
+688 RPSAVL
-694 IGLNEA
+694 NSLNEA
-700 MLRQRH
+700 VLHQRRERGDH
-706 EHEDYRF
+706 KF
-713 CTVTYARLEMN
+713 CTVVYARLETE
-724 DGNTKQGAKVTVCR
+724 GNTAHGARITVSR
-738 GGHSAPVLLKADG
+738 GGHPPPFLLRTDG
-751 SISKIGYPGRAIGV
+751 SIYRVGEPGRIIGV
-765 FDDVNLTEQETH
+765 FDDVNLTEQEAS
-777 LMPGDA
+777 LAPGDA
-783 LVLYTDGVVEA
+783 LILYTDGVIEA

-799 LFFGEERLKALLRSS
+799 LFFGEERLKTILHSS
-814 VALDASTIARR
+814 VALDASTIASRI
-825 VENAVLN
+825 EDAVLN
-832 FQEQAPRDDVAVL
+832 FQEQDLRDDIAVM
-845 VLRVS
+845 VLRVC

>member
-1 MHHVGL
+1 MS
-7 ALKNMRP
+7 MRP
-14 QDLGTGGEENER
+14 QDPGTGSEENKR

-34 YRTFIEQSTEGIWR
+34 YRSFFEQSTEGIWR
-48 FELEEPVP
+48 LELEEPVP
-56 VDLAPNEQIE
+56 VDLAPNEQID
-66 RFYRHSYLAE
+66 RFSRHSYLAE

-119 GYRLTDA
+119 GYQLTDA
-126 ESQEVDRYGR
+126 ESREVDRYGR

-151 LLMRV
+151 SLLRV

-168 AEEARVRLAAIVE
+168 AEEVRARLAAIVE

-191 LEGVITD
+191 LKGIITH

-231 PMILERL
+231 PTILERL
-238 RRGEAIEHYET
+238 RRGEAIDHYET
-249 VRVAKDGRRLDI
+249 VRVAKDGRRLNI

-273 NIVGASTIARNITER
+273 NLVGASTIARNITER
-288 KRAEEALKESEW
+288 KRAEKALKESEW

-343 LTLYDIVAAD
+343 LTLHDIVAAD

-359 NIRRILEQKQRS
+359 NVRRILEQKHRS

-407 DITERKRREETQ
+407 DITQRKRREETQ

-464 LERLAVEHED
+464 LERLAVEHEN

-498 LRVVSSGQSEFY
+498 LRVVSSGQSVFY
-510 PDITDEMIVAAAR
+510 PDNTDEMIVAAAR

-532 EIGFV
+532 KIGFI

-566 EADLKLTE
+566 EADVELAE
-574 ELARHAALAIDNAR
+574 ELAYHAALAVDNAR
-588 LYRGHVQVA
+588 LYRERVQVA
-597 RTLQE
+597 RTFQE
-602 GLLPSRLPEVPGVDV
+602 GLLPARLPKVPGVQV
-617 GLRYLSVGEVDVG
+617 GLCYVSAEEVDVG
-630 GDFYDLFDTRRAD
+630 GDFYDLFDTRRAN

-650 PSSSWGAVIGDV
+650 SSSWGIVIGDV

-667 EAATLLALA
+667 EAAAMLAFA
-676 RYTIRALATHES
+676 RYTIRALATCES
-688 HPSAVL
+688 CPSNVL
-694 IGLNEA
+694 SSLNEA
-700 MLRQRH
+700 MLHQRR
-706 EHEDYRF
+706 ERGDYKF
-713 CTVTYARLEMN
+713 CTATYVRLEA
-724 DGNTKQGAKVTVCR
+724 DENTAHGARITVSR
-738 GGHSAPVLLKADG
+738 GGHPPPFLLRTDG
-751 SISKIGYPGRAIGV
+751 SIYKVGEPGRVIGV
-765 FDDVNLTEQETH
+765 FNDVNLTEQEAS
-777 LMPGDA
+777 LAPGDA
-783 LVLYTDGVVEA
+783 LILYTDGVVEA

-799 LFFGEERLKALLRSS
+799 LFFGEERLKTILHSS
-814 VALDASTIARR
+814 VALDASTIASRI
-825 VENAVLN
+825 EDAVLT
-832 FQEQAPRDDVAVL
+832 FQEQALRDDVAVM
-845 VLRVS
+845 VLRIC

>member
-1 MHHVGL
+1 MS
-7 ALKNMRP
+7 P
-14 QDLGTGGEENER
+14 QDLGTGSEENKR
-26 RVRESEER
+26 SARESEER
-34 YRTFIEQSTEGIWR
+34 YRSFIEHSTEGIWR

-56 VDLAPNEQIE
+56 INLAPNEQIE
-66 RFYRHSYLAE
+66 RFYRHCYLAE

-96 RLDDLLSSSIPEN
+96 RLNDLLSSSIPEN
-109 VQYLKDFVRS
+109 VQYLRDFVLS

-136 TKYFLNDLTGIVENE
+136 TKFFLNDLTGIVENE
-151 LLMRV
+151 SLLRV

-168 AEEARVRLAAIVE
+168 AEEVRARLAAIVE

-191 LEGVITD
+191 LDGVITD

-205 IYGYSAEEVLGK
+205 IYGYSAQEVLGK

-267 IKDSAG
+267 IRNSAG
-273 NIVGASTIARNITER
+273 RIVGASTIARNITER
-288 KRAEEALKESEW
+288 KRAEKALKESER

-325 SNPAFQET
+325 SNSAFQET

-343 LTLYDIVAAD
+343 MTLYDIVAAD

-371 VGERKYRR
+371 VGERKFRR

-393 ILRNGRETLCDVAH
+393 ILHNGRETLCDVAH
-407 DITERKRREETQ
+407 DITESKRREEAQ

-444 LAVPHLADWC
+444 LAVPRLADWC
-454 AIDIVEEDGS
+454 AVDIVEEDGS

-485 ERYPPNPEAPQGL
+485 ERYPPDPEAPQGL
-498 LRVVSSGQSEFY
+498 LRVLRSGQSEFY
-510 PDITDEMIVAAAR
+510 PDITDEMMVAAAR

-532 EIGFV
+532 KLGFV

-566 EADLKLTE
+566 KADLELAE
-574 ELARHAALAIDNAR
+574 ELARHAALAVDNAR
-588 LYRGHVQVA
+588 LYRGRVQVA

-602 GLLPSRLPEVPGVDV
+602 GLLPSRLPEVPGVEV
-617 GLRYLSVGEVDVG
+617 GLRYVSAGEVDVG
-630 GDFYDLFDTRRAD
+630 GDFYDLFDTRMAD
-643 QNGSSEP
+643 HNGSSEP
-650 PSSSWGAVIGDV
+650 SSSWGVVIGDV

-667 EAATLLALA
+667 EAAAMLAFA
-676 RYTIRALATHES
+676 RYTLRTLATRES
-688 HPSAVL
+688 CPSTIL
-694 IGLNEA
+694 SSLNEA
-700 MLRQRH
+700 MLHQRRECGDH
-706 EHEDYRF
+706 KF
-713 CTVTYARLEMN
+713 CTVAYVRLETE
-724 DGNTKQGAKVTVCR
+724 GNKAQGARFTVSR
-738 GGHSAPVLLKADG
+738 GGHPPPFLLRTDG
-751 SISKIGYPGRAIGV
+751 SIYRVGEPGRVIGV
-765 FDDVNLTEQETH
+765 FDDLKLTEQEAS
-777 LMPGDA
+777 LAPGDA
-783 LVLYTDGVVEA
+783 LILYTDGVLEA
-794 RSPDG
+794 RSPGG
-799 LFFGEERLKALLRSS
+799 LFFGEERLKAILHSS
-814 VALDASTIARR
+814 VALNASTIASRI
-825 VENAVLN
+825 EDAVLN
-832 FQEQAPRDDVAVL
+832 FQEQDPRDDVAVL

-850 D
+850 E

>member
-1 MHHVGL
+1 MSS
-7 ALKNMRP
+7 
-14 QDLGTGGEENER
+14 QDLGTGSEENKR
-26 RVRESEER
+26 SVRESEER
-34 YRTFIEQSTEGIWR
+34 YRSFIEHSTEGIWR

-56 VDLAPNEQIE
+56 INLAPNEQIE
-66 RFYRHSYLAE
+66 RFYRHCYLAE
-76 CNDVMARMYGY
+76 CNNVMARMYGY
-87 ARAEEIVGA
+87 SRAEEIVGA
-96 RLDDLLSSSIPEN
+96 RLNDLLSSSIPEN
-109 VQYLKDFVRS
+109 IQYLRDFVLS

-151 LLMRV
+151 CLLRV

-168 AEEARVRLAAIVE
+168 AEEVRARLAAIVE

-191 LEGVITD
+191 LDGIITD
-198 WNRGAQK
+198 WNRGAKK
-205 IYGYSAEEVLGK
+205 IYGYSAQEVLGE

-249 VRVAKDGRRLDI
+249 VRVTKDGRRLDI

-267 IKDSAG
+267 IRNSAG
-273 NIVGASTIARNITER
+273 KIVGASTIARNITER
-288 KRAEEALKESEW
+288 KRAEEALKESER

-315 VDAETRLIVE
+315 VDAETRRIVE
-325 SNPAFQET
+325 SNSAFQET

-343 LTLYDIVAAD
+343 MTLYDIVAAD

-359 NIRRILEQKQRS
+359 NIRLILEQKQRS

-407 DITERKRREETQ
+407 DITESKRREEAQ

-444 LAVPHLADWC
+444 LAVPRLADWC
-454 AIDIVEEDGS
+454 AVDIVEEDGT

-474 PQKVQLAHELQ
+474 LQKVQLAHELQ
-485 ERYPPNPEAPQGL
+485 ERYPPDPETPQGL
-498 LRVVSSGQSEFY
+498 LRVLRSGQSEFY
-510 PDITDEMIVAAAR
+510 PDITDEMMVAAAR

-532 EIGFV
+532 ELGFV

-566 EADLKLTE
+566 EADLELAE
-574 ELARHAALAIDNAR
+574 ELARHAALAVDNAR
-588 LYRGHVQVA
+588 LYKGRVQVA

-602 GLLPSRLPEVPGVDV
+602 GLLPSRLPEVPGVEV
-617 GLRYLSVGEVDVG
+617 GLRYVSAGEVDVG
-630 GDFYDLFDTRRAD
+630 GDFYDLFNTRMAD

-650 PSSSWGAVIGDV
+650 SSSWGIVIGDV

-667 EAATLLALA
+667 EAAAMLAFA
-676 RYTIRALATHES
+676 RYTLRTLATRES
-688 HPSAVL
+688 CPSTIL
-694 IGLNEA
+694 SSLNEA
-700 MLRQRH
+700 MLHQRRECGDH
-706 EHEDYRF
+706 KF
-713 CTVTYARLEMN
+713 CTVAYVRLETE
-724 DGNTKQGAKVTVCR
+724 GNKAQGARFTVSR
-738 GGHSAPVLLKADG
+738 GGHPPPFLLRTDG
-751 SISKIGYPGRAIGV
+751 SIYKVGEPGRVIGV
-765 FDDVNLTEQETH
+765 FEDVKLTEQEAS
-777 LMPGDA
+777 LAPGEA
-783 LVLYTDGVVEA
+783 LILYTDGVVEA

-799 LFFGEERLKALLRSS
+799 LFFGEERLKAILHSS
-814 VALDASTIARR
+814 VALDASTIASRI
-825 VENAVLN
+825 EDAVLN
-832 FQEQAPRDDVAVL
+832 FQEQDPRDDVAVL

-850 D
+850 E

>member
-1 MHHVGL
+1 MPI
-7 ALKNMRP
+7 N
-14 QDLGTGGEENER
+14 
-26 RVRESEER
+26 
-34 YRTFIEQSTEGIWR
+34 
-48 FELEEPVP
+48 
-56 VDLAPNEQIE
+56 LAPNEQIE
-66 RFYRHSYLAE
+66 RFYRHCYLAE
-76 CNDVMARMYGY
+76 CNNVMARMYGY
-87 ARAEEIVGA
+87 SRAEEIVGA
-96 RLDDLLSSSIPEN
+96 RLNDLLSSSIPEN
-109 VQYLKDFVRS
+109 IQYLRDFVLS

-151 LLMRV
+151 CLLRV

-168 AEEARVRLAAIVE
+168 AEEVRARLAAIVE

-191 LEGVITD
+191 LDGIITD
-198 WNRGAQK
+198 WNRGAKK
-205 IYGYSAEEVLGK
+205 IYGYSAQEVLGK

-267 IKDSAG
+267 IRNSAG
-273 NIVGASTIARNITER
+273 KIVGASTIARNITER
-288 KRAEEALKESEW
+288 KRAEEALKESER

-315 VDAETRLIVE
+315 VDAETRRIVE
-325 SNPAFQET
+325 SNSAFQET

-343 LTLYDIVAAD
+343 MTLYDIVAAD

-359 NIRRILEQKQRS
+359 NIRLILEQKQRS

-407 DITERKRREETQ
+407 DITESKRREEAQ

-444 LAVPHLADWC
+444 LAGPLLADGC
-454 AIDIVEEDGS
+454 AVDIVEEDGT
-464 LERLAVEHED
+464 LEPLAVEHED
-474 PQKVQLAHELQ
+474 PQKVRLAHELQ
-485 ERYPPNPEAPQGL
+485 ERYPPDPETPQGL
-498 LRVVSSGQSEFY
+498 LRVLRSGQSEFY
-510 PDITDEMIVAAAR
+510 PDITDEMMVAAAR

-532 EIGFV
+532 ELGFV

-566 EADLKLTE
+566 EADLELAE
-574 ELARHAALAIDNAR
+574 ELARHAALAVDNAR
-588 LYRGHVQVA
+588 LYKGRVQVA

-602 GLLPSRLPEVPGVDV
+602 GLLPSRLPEVPGVEV
-617 GLRYLSVGEVDVG
+617 GLRYVSAGEVDVG
-630 GDFYDLFDTRRAD
+630 GDFYDLFNTRMAD

-650 PSSSWGAVIGDV
+650 SSSWGIVIGDV

-667 EAATLLALA
+667 EAAAMLAFA
-676 RYTIRALATHES
+676 RYTLRTLATRES
-688 HPSAVL
+688 CPSTIL
-694 IGLNEA
+694 SSLNEA
-700 MLRQRH
+700 MLHQRRECGDH
-706 EHEDYRF
+706 KF
-713 CTVTYARLEMN
+713 CTVAYVRLETE
-724 DGNTKQGAKVTVCR
+724 GNKAQGARFTVSR
-738 GGHSAPVLLKADG
+738 GGHPPPFLLRTDG
-751 SISKIGYPGRAIGV
+751 SIYKVGEPGRVIGV
-765 FDDVNLTEQETH
+765 FEDVKLTEQEAS
-777 LMPGDA
+777 LAPGEA
-783 LVLYTDGVVEA
+783 LILYTDGVVEA

-799 LFFGEERLKALLRSS
+799 LFFGEERLKAILHSS
-814 VALDASTIARR
+814 VALDASTIASRI
-825 VENAVLN
+825 EDAVLN
-832 FQEQAPRDDVAVL
+832 FQEQDPRDDVAVL

-850 D
+850 E